1 MLNTADR
8 SNNLQASNLNA
19 NNIKL
24 TANDI
29 NLLAS
34 NIQATALDINT
45 RILNLISSKSSN
57 TKTRFKQSSGLIT
70 ATATDKG
77 KINEVEIP
85 SIIKVK
91 DRFIL
96 NGNDITDKLDTQI
109 ANQILNALNS
119 QEFKDNVIKEL
130 RSNSKTTIDEKM
142 INQIKAT
149 LNSREWEEKTTTLSG
164 IGSLITTL
172 AVAYMTYGIGG
183 NAAAGIGLVEKT
195 ASYAAVS
202 SMTSAAIT
210 NVGTSLIASAISG
223 KTRLDLGSLATSV
236 ATAGALSYAN
246 TAFGVNA
253 LKQDMKFSD
262 YLKNA
267 TINGVGQGISSEIRG
282 EDFKKGFITGAAIS
296 AISDSALRMRKYMI
310 DNYNHVGNRE
320 LSEGLRGDGVK
331 LAGSHPEKVYDNG
344 TLNNKPINAPFGGSQ
359 MGERLIFWH
368 SYNKGSFID
377 YLNESFAGPH
387 DFMSSWNYENI
398 NGVTYLKD
406 NGGLVNAVSGLLLI
420 PSTPFALAPFLQE
433 NFSNIEIYKDLKK
446 QNKNIRNQILNKYV
460 K

>member
-1 MLNTADR
+1 M
-8 SNNLQASNLNA
+8 
-19 NNIKL
+19 
-24 TANDI
+24 
-29 NLLAS
+29 
-34 NIQATALDINT
+34 
-45 RILNLISSKSSN
+45 
-57 TKTRFKQSSGLIT
+57 
-70 ATATDKG
+70 
-77 KINEVEIP
+77 
-85 SIIKVK
+85 
-91 DRFIL
+91 
-96 NGNDITDKLDTQI
+96 
-109 ANQILNALNS
+109 LNALNS

-130 RSNSKTTIDEKM
+130 RSNSKTPLNEKT

-183 NAAAGIGLVEKT
+183 NAAAGLGLVEKT

-210 NVGTSLIASAISG
+210 NVGASLIASAISG

-296 AISDSALRMRKYMI
+296 AISDSALRMRKYVAKHY
-310 DNYNHVGNRE
+310 DHVGDGK

-331 LAGSHPEKVYDNG
+331 LAGSHPEKVYDKFGRLRGEDVIGPTGGPQMKEGKLFGFTYSKGGIIDN
-344 TLNNKPINAPFGGSQ
+344 TL
-359 MGERLIFWH
+359 ER
-368 SYNKGSFID
+368 
-377 YLNESFAGPH
+377 FAGPH

-406 NGGLVNAVSGLLLI
+406 NGNLVNVASGLLLI

-433 NFSNIEIYKDLKK
+433 NFSNMEIYKDLKK
-446 QNKNIRNQILNKYV
+446 QNKNIREDSIKKPNFK
-460 K
+460 

>member
-1 MLNTADR
+1 M
-8 SNNLQASNLNA
+8 
-19 NNIKL
+19 
-24 TANDI
+24 
-29 NLLAS
+29 
-34 NIQATALDINT
+34 
-45 RILNLISSKSSN
+45 
-57 TKTRFKQSSGLIT
+57 
-70 ATATDKG
+70 
-77 KINEVEIP
+77 
-85 SIIKVK
+85 
-91 DRFIL
+91 
-96 NGNDITDKLDTQI
+96 
-109 ANQILNALNS
+109 LNALNS

-130 RSNSKTTIDEKM
+130 RSNSKTPLNEKT

-183 NAAAGIGLVEKT
+183 NAAAGLGLVEKT

-267 TINGVGQGISSEIRG
+267 TINGVGQGISSEVRG
-282 EDFKKGFITGAAIS
+282 EDFKKGFMTGAIIS
-296 AISDSALRMRKYMI
+296 AISDSALRMRKYVAKYY
-310 DNYNHVGNRE
+310 DNIGDGK
-320 LSEGLRGDGVK
+320 LSEGLRGDGAK
-331 LAGSHPEKVYDNG
+331 IAGSHPEKVYENGVLKGEDVNAPTGGPQMKPG
-344 TLNNKPINAPFGGSQ
+344 TLFGFAYSKG
-359 MGERLIFWH
+359 GIIDNTLER
-368 SYNKGSFID
+368 Y
-377 YLNESFAGPH
+377 AGPH

-406 NGGLVNAVSGLLLI
+406 NGNLVNVASGLLLI
-420 PSTPFALAPFLQE
+420 PSVPFALAPFLEE
-433 NFSNIEIYKDLKK
+433 NFSSIEIYKDLKK
-446 QNKNIRNQILNKYV
+446 RNKNIREDVIKKSNFK
-460 K
+460 